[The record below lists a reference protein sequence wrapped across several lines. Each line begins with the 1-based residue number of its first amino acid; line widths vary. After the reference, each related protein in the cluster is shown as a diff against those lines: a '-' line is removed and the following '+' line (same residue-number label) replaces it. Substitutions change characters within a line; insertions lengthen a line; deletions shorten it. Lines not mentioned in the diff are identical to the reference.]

1 MSHETHQDPGYEDGG
16 AKSFVIVF
24 TIIAL
29 VVIFGLVSGILW
41 G

>member
-1 MSHETHQDPGYEDGG
+1 MSHDTHQDPGYEDGG
-16 AKSFVIVF
+16 AKAFVTVF

-29 VVIFGLVSGILW
+29 VIIFGLVSGLLW